1 MKAYTIQ
8 EVVLLARPNRN
19 NRDLLESHFQD
30 KARVSTYNTA
40 VYARLSIED
49 NGCSSDSIKNQIEMI
64 KKYIAEKQ
72 DLTLH
77 SVFYDNGMTGT
88 NFDRPGFVAML
99 EEIKK
104 GNINCVAV
112 KDLSRFG
119 RNYIEA
125 GNYLEK
131 IFPFLGVRFISIND
145 SYDSISVT
153 SNEELTLSLKNIC
166 HHIYAKDISRK
177 ICTVFDAKKKQGLFL
192 GRFAPYG
199 YKKSDNNRYKLEI
212 EEETAGT
219 VRDIFKMRLE
229 GISAAKIARFLN
241 DQGTASYS
249 KLLFE
254 RGFIK
259 GTKGEPLSHWS
270 SGSVL
275 GILKNPVYCGCMVER
290 KSDSA
295 YYKGGQKIEIPKSEW
310 NYIENT
316 QEAII
321 DKVTFEKVQKL
332 IEISGKAADRK
343 MSGSRSNSTG
353 SAR

>member
-1 MKAYTIQ
+1 MKEYTIQ
-8 EVVLLARPNRN
+8 GVVLLARPNRN
-19 NRDLLESHFQD
+19 NRDLLESVSPD
-30 KARVSTYNTA
+30 KACISTYNTA

-49 NGCSSDSIKNQIEMI
+49 NGCGSDSIKNQIEMI
-64 KKYIAEKQ
+64 KNYIAEKKE
-72 DLTLH
+72 LTLH
-77 SVFYDNGMTGT
+77 SIFYDNGMTGT
-88 NFDRPGFVAML
+88 NFDRPGFAAML

-119 RNYIEA
+119 RNYMEA

-145 SYDSISVT
+145 NYDSISVT
-153 SNEELTLSLKNIC
+153 SNDELVLSLKNIC

-177 ICTVFDAKKKQGLFL
+177 ICTVFETKKKQGLFL

-212 EEETAGT
+212 DEETAGT

-229 GISAAKIARFLN
+229 GISAAEIARILN

-249 KLLFE
+249 RLLYE

-259 GTKGEPLSHWS
+259 GTRGEALSHWS
-270 SGSVL
+270 GGSVL

-316 QEAII
+316 HKAII
-321 DKVTFEKVQKL
+321 DKAAFEKVRQL
-332 IEISGKAADRK
+332 IETSGKAAGRK
-343 MSGSRSNSTG
+343 KSGPGSNCTG
-353 SAR
+353 PAG